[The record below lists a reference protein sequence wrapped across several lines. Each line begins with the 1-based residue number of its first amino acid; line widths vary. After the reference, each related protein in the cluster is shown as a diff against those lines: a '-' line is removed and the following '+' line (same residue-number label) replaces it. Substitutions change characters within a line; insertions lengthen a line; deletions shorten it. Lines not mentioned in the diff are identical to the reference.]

1 MAGALPRAGGGASLN
16 PEFQTRKVTAE
27 AGGRLGPGLG
37 LGRLPAA

>member
-1 MAGALPRAGGGASLN
+1 MAGALPRAGAGGGASLN

-27 AGGRLGPGLG
+27 AGGRLGLG